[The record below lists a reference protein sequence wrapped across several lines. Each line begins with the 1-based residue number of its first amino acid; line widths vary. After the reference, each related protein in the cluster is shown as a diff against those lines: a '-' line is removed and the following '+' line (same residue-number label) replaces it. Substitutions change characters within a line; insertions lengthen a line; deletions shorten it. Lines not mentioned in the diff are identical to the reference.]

1 MGVTGSAKGLNV
13 RRMTSWTAVTV
24 GHRRPCSRQAVH
36 TAVHQEWQ
44 RSLLDGARCHSER
57 VAASASSD
65 RATFLFTDVE
75 GATLLWEDHAPEM
88 EGALARHD
96 TLLRGAFADHGGRVF
111 AADGD
116 GFGAVFTGPQDAVD
130 AAVAA
135 QQALAAE
142 VWPGD
147 LRLRARMGLETGAA
161 RERDGS
167 YLGPVPNRAARIMAA
182 AHGGQVL
189 IGARTAALLHGA
201 DLVDLGDHRLSDL
214 PRAERLFQVVVDGA
228 PAQFPAPRT
237 RDAQRGNLPMP
248 ATSLIGREQILV
260 DLMALVRAH
269 RLVTLTGVGGVGK
282 TRLSVEVGT
291 ALADEYPD
299 GVWMVELAPLTDPT
313 AVPDAIATTLGIT
326 PTAGTPLIQTL
337 VDALSG
343 RRALLVMDNCEHVVG
358 VVAHAVRELLARTTT
373 LRVLATSREAIDV
386 PGEQRRL
393 VLPLTLDG
401 GASSPAVTLF
411 VERARALQSRIDFA
425 DPDTAAAV
433 VEICRSLDGLPLGIE
448 LAAARSISMS
458 PIDIRDRLGDRFR
471 LLTSSPRAPRRQQTL
486 RDVVAWSYELLSDDE
501 RALLGATAAFA
512 GGFDLA
518 AITDVCGSDDDL
530 VVLDLIDSLV
540 RKSLVVADNAAG
552 TGRYLV
558 LETIR
563 QFVEDELTA
572 SGSMDTK
579 RDRHAVRF
587 ASESVARW
595 SRWNG
600 PEWADCVDW
609 LEVELANLRA
619 AFRWSRGRG
628 DFETATDIAAHAAL
642 MGASIQLFETVGWAQ
657 ELLEDA
663 TRADVRRLPRLYTG
677 AAWGCFTGRPA
688 EAVVAAQTAGTLE
701 LDPRY
706 EPCEPGMSGLIE
718 ALAQV
723 YAGHLDRYVEAA
735 QRVAA
740 LPGKARGWG
749 LSLLLDGL
757 QASGR
762 VDEALAL
769 TDDAMLAARAVGN
782 PYFIAY
788 AYWTSGSA
796 FANVDPEAALEVWRE
811 GLDYVHQHRVGFFV
825 GFIARDAAR
834 LRLVDADPDDA
845 LTMFDAAI
853 DAFQQTGNLAQ
864 LTITLASATALFERI
879 GRIET
884 AATLYAAIVRQPG
897 SEHHVPDLPELAG
910 RLTVKL
916 GQKPFSSY
924 DSAGAGMD
932 LGDTAQFARR
942 EIQLALTELRKH
954 AASRESRPGGLSR
967 REVDVLRL
975 AALGHTTREIAEQ
988 LFISAKTADR
998 HIQNLYTKIGASNRA
1013 AATRWAVEHG
1023 VAD

>member
-1 MGVTGSAKGLNV
+1 MAN
-13 RRMTSWTAVTV
+13 
-24 GHRRPCSRQAVH
+24 
-36 TAVHQEWQ
+36 
-44 RSLLDGARCHSER
+44 
-57 VAASASSD
+57 ASSD

-75 GATLLWEDHAPEM
+75 GATLLWEDHAPDM

-96 TLLRGAFADHGGRVF
+96 VLLREAFAEHGGRVF
-111 AADGD
+111 ASDGD
-116 GFGAVFTGPQDAVD
+116 GFGAVFDSPEDAVD

-135 QQALAAE
+135 QEALAE
-142 VWPGD
+142 ETWPGD
-147 LRLRARMGLETGAA
+147 LRLRARMGLETGTA

-189 IGARTAALLHGA
+189 IGARTAALLN
-201 DLVDLGDHRLSDL
+201 DTELVDLGDHRLPDL
-214 PRAERLFQVVVDGA
+214 PRAERLFQVIVDGA

-248 ATSLIGREQILV
+248 ATSLIGREQLLA
-260 DLMALVRAH
+260 DLMELVRAN

-291 ALADEYPD
+291 SLADEHPD
-299 GVWMVELAPLTDPT
+299 GVWMVELAPLTDPA
-313 AVPDAIATTLGIT
+313 AVPAAIATTLGVT
-326 PTAGTPLIQTL
+326 PKAGTPLIQTL
-337 VDALSG
+337 VESLSG
-343 RRALLVMDNCEHVVG
+343 RRVLVVLDNCEHVVD
-358 VVAHAVRELLARTTT
+358 VVAETVRELLARTTT

-401 GASSPAVTLF
+401 GVSSPAVTLF

-448 LAAARSISMS
+448 LAAARTISMS

-471 LLTSSPRAPRRQQTL
+471 ILTASPRAPQRQQTL
-486 RDVVAWSYELLSDDE
+486 RDVVAWSYDLLDDDE
-501 RALLGATAAFA
+501 RALLCATAVFA

-518 AITDVCGSDDDL
+518 AITDVIGSDDDL

-540 RKSLVVADNAAG
+540 RKSLVTADNAAG
-552 TGRYLV
+552 TGRFLV

-563 QFVEDELTA
+563 QFVEDELTE
-572 SGSMDTK
+572 SGTIETT
-579 RDRHAVRF
+579 RDRHAARF
-587 ASESVARW
+587 ASEAVVRW
-595 SRWNG
+595 AHWNG
-600 PEWADCVDW
+600 PEWRDCVDW

-619 AFRWSRGRG
+619 AFRWSRGRS
-628 DFETATDIAAHAAL
+628 DFEAAADIAAHAAL

-657 ELLEDA
+657 ELLDDA
-663 TRADVRRLPRLYTG
+663 ARAEVRHLPRLYTG

-688 EAVVAAQTAGTLE
+688 DAVVAAQTAGTLE
-701 LDPRY
+701 NDPRY

-723 YAGHLDRYVEAA
+723 YDGHLDRYVEAA
-735 QRVAA
+735 ERVAA
-740 LPGKARGWG
+740 LPGNAQGWG

-769 TDDAMLAARAVGN
+769 TDEAMLAARTLGN

-796 FANVDPEAALEVWRE
+796 HANVDPEAALALWRE
-811 GLDYVHQHRVGFFV
+811 GLDYVRQHGVDFFV

-853 DAFQQTGNLAQ
+853 DAFQQTGNVAQ

-879 GRIET
+879 ERLDSAT
-884 AATLYAAIVRQPG
+884 TLYAAIVRQPG
-897 SEHHVPDLPELAG
+897 SSHHVPDLPELAG
-910 RLTVKL
+910 RLASKL
-916 GQKPFSSY
+916 GQPAFDSY
-924 DSAGAGMD
+924 GAASEGMD
-932 LGDTAQFARR
+932 LGDTALFARR
-942 EIQLALTELRKH
+942 EIQRALVELRKH

-975 AALGHTTREIAEQ
+975 AAQGHTTREIAEH

-1023 VAD
+1023 IVD

>member
-1 MGVTGSAKGLNV
+1 M
-13 RRMTSWTAVTV
+13 
-24 GHRRPCSRQAVH
+24 
-36 TAVHQEWQ
+36 
-44 RSLLDGARCHSER
+44 
-57 VAASASSD
+57 
-65 RATFLFTDVE
+65 
-75 GATLLWEDHAPEM
+75 LWEDHAADM
-88 EGALARHD
+88 EAALARHD
-96 TLLRGAFADHGGRVF
+96 TLLRTAFSDHGGQVF
-111 AADGD
+111 ASDGN
-116 GFGAVFTGPQDAVD
+116 GFGAVFDSPEDAVD
-130 AAVAA
+130 AAVTA
-135 QQALAAE
+135 QRALAAE
-142 VWPGD
+142 TWPGD
-147 LRLRARMGLETGAA
+147 LRLLARMGLETGTA

-189 IGARTAALLHGA
+189 VGARTAALLDGA
-201 DLVDLGDHRLSDL
+201 ELVDLGDHRLPDL
-214 PRAERLFQVVVDGA
+214 PRAERLFQVFVDGA

-248 ATSLIGREQILV
+248 ATSLIGREQILA
-260 DLMALVRAH
+260 DLMELVRAH

-291 ALADEYPD
+291 SLADEHPD
-299 GVWMVELAPLTDPT
+299 GVWMVELAPLTDPA
-313 AVPDAIATTLGIT
+313 AVPAAIATTMGVT
-326 PTAGTPLIQTL
+326 PKAGTPLIQTL

-343 RRALLVMDNCEHVVG
+343 RRALVVLDNCEHVVD
-358 VVAHAVRELLARTTT
+358 VVAETVRELLARTTT

-401 GASSPAVTLF
+401 GVSSPAVTLF

-433 VEICRSLDGLPLGIE
+433 VEVCRGLDGLPLGIE
-448 LAAARSISMS
+448 LAAARTISMS
-458 PIDIRDRLGDRFR
+458 PIDIRDRLDDRFR
-471 LLTSSPRAPRRQQTL
+471 ILTASPRAPQRQQTL
-486 RDVVAWSYELLSDDE
+486 RNVVAWSYDLLDDDE
-501 RALLGATAAFA
+501 RSLLCATAVFA

-518 AITDVCGSDDDL
+518 AITDVIGSDDDL

-540 RKSLVVADNAAG
+540 RKSLVTADNAAG
-552 TGRYLV
+552 TGRFVV

-563 QFVEDELTA
+563 QFVEDELTE
-572 SGSMDTK
+572 SGTIDAT
-579 RDRHAVRF
+579 RDRHAARF
-587 ASESVARW
+587 ASEAVVRW
-595 SRWNG
+595 AHWNG
-600 PEWADCVDW
+600 PEWRDCVDW

-619 AFRWSRGRG
+619 AFRWSRGRN
-628 DFETATDIAAHAAL
+628 DFEAAADIAAHAAL

-663 TRADVRRLPRLYTG
+663 TRADVRHLPRLYTG

-688 EAVVAAQTAGTLE
+688 EAVVSAQKAATLE
-701 LDPRY
+701 NDPRY

-723 YAGHLDRYVEAA
+723 YDGHLDRYVEAA
-735 QRVAA
+735 QRVAL
-740 LPGKARGWG
+740 LPGNARGWG

-769 TDDAMLAARAVGN
+769 TDEAMAAARALGN

-796 FANVDPEAALEVWRE
+796 YANVDAEAALALWRE
-811 GLDYVHQHRVGFFV
+811 GLDYVHQHRVDFFV

-834 LRLVDADPDDA
+834 LRLIDADPDDA

-853 DAFQQTGNLAQ
+853 DAFQQAGNVAQ

-879 GRIET
+879 ERLESAT
-884 AATLYAAIVRQPG
+884 TLYAAIVRQPG
-897 SEHHVPDLPELAG
+897 SSHHVPDLPVLAG
-910 RLTVKL
+910 RLAAKL
-916 GQKPFSSY
+916 GQPVFDSY
-924 DSAGAGMD
+924 GAASAGMD

-942 EIQLALTELRKH
+942 EIQRALVELRKH
-954 AASRESRPGGLSR
+954 AANREARPGGLSR

-975 AALGHTTREIAEQ
+975 AAQGHTTREIAER

-1013 AATRWAVEHG
+1013 AATRWAFEHG
-1023 VAD
+1023 VVD

>member
-1 MGVTGSAKGLNV
+1 MHAHHRTRRRSCSLTSRV
-13 RRMTSWTAVTV
+13 RRCCGRTTHPTWKRHWPATT
-24 GHRRPCSRQAVH
+24 RI
-36 TAVHQEWQ
+36 
-44 RSLLDGARCHSER
+44 L
-57 VAASASSD
+57 
-65 RATFLFTDVE
+65 RA
-75 GATLLWEDHAPEM
+75 
-88 EGALARHD
+88 
-96 TLLRGAFADHGGRVF
+96 AFADHGGHVF
-111 AADGD
+111 ASDGD
-116 GFGAVFTGPQDAVD
+116 GFGAVFAGPQDAVE

-142 VWPGD
+142 TWPGD
-147 LRLRARMGLETGAA
+147 LRLRARMGLETGTA

-189 IGARTAALLHGA
+189 IGARTAALLDGV
-201 DLVDLGDHRLSDL
+201 DLVDLGDHRLPDL
-214 PRAERLFQVVVDGA
+214 PRAERLFQVIIDGA

-248 ATSLIGREQILV
+248 TTSLIGREQILG
-260 DLMALVRAH
+260 DLMELVRAH

-291 ALADEYPD
+291 SLADEHPD
-299 GVWMVELAPLTDPT
+299 GVWMVELAPAHRSNRSAGRDRDHVGHHAQGGNTV
-313 AVPDAIATTLGIT
+313 APDA
-326 PTAGTPLIQTL
+326 
-337 VDALSG
+337 G
-343 RRALLVMDNCEHVVG
+343 RRAVG
-358 VVAHAVRELLARTTT
+358 ATRAHRAGQLRARRRRRWQRPCASCSRAITT

-393 VLPLTLDG
+393 LLPLTLDG
-401 GASSPAVTLF
+401 GMSSPAVTLF

-425 DPDTAAAV
+425 EPDTAAAV

-448 LAAARSISMS
+448 LAAARTISMS

-471 LLTSSPRAPRRQQTL
+471 ILTSSPRVPRRQQTL
-486 RDVVAWSYELLSDDE
+486 RDVVAWSYELLDDDE
-501 RALLGATAAFA
+501 RALLCATAVFA

-518 AITDVCGSDDDL
+518 AITDVFGSDDDL

-540 RKSLVVADNAAG
+540 RKSLVVADNAVG

-572 SGSMDTK
+572 SGSIDAT
-579 RDRHAVRF
+579 RDRHAARF
-587 ASESVARW
+587 ASEAVDRW
-595 SRWNG
+595 AHWNG
-600 PEWADCVDW
+600 PEWRDCVDW

-619 AFRWSRGRG
+619 AFRWSRARG
-628 DFETATDIAAHAAL
+628 DVETAADIAAHAAL

-663 TRADVRRLPRLYTG
+663 TRADVRHLPRLYTG

-701 LDPRY
+701 RDPRY

-723 YAGHLDRYVEAA
+723 YAGHLDRYVEVAE
-735 QRVAA
+735 RVAA
-740 LPGKARGWG
+740 LPGNARGWG

-769 TDDAMLAARAVGN
+769 TDEAMLAARALGN

-796 FANVDPEAALEVWRE
+796 YANVDPEACPRPV
-811 GLDYVHQHRVGFFV
+811 
-825 GFIARDAAR
+825 ARGPR
-834 LRLVDADPDDA
+834 LRAPA
-845 LTMFDAAI
+845 P
-853 DAFQQTGNLAQ
+853 
-864 LTITLASATALFERI
+864 R
-879 GRIET
+879 
-884 AATLYAAIVRQPG
+884 
-897 SEHHVPDLPELAG
+897 
-910 RLTVKL
+910 RLL
-916 GQKPFSSY
+916 RR
-924 DSAGAGMD
+924 
-932 LGDTAQFARR
+932 LHRARR
-942 EIQLALTELRKH
+942 G
-954 AASRESRPGGLSR
+954 ASPSR
-967 REVDVLRL
+967 RR
-975 AALGHTTREIAEQ
+975 RP
-988 LFISAKTADR
+988 R
-998 HIQNLYTKIGASNRA
+998 
-1013 AATRWAVEHG
+1013 
-1023 VAD
+1023 